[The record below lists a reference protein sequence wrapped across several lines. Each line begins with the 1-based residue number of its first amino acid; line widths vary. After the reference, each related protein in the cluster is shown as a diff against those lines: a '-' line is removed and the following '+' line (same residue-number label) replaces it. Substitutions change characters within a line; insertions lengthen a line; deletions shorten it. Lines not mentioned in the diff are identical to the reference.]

1 MPHNG
6 SGLSGDD
13 ELSDT
18 HSNETKSGSG
28 RGIDNCFKKPDA
40 SEVNE
45 GASGIDDVA
54 KFLKRSDLD
63 GQDDTHDLGEWLDQM
78 CQEHIP
84 RRREYSLL
92 CNACVYLFFN
102 IQPYGDSNVEKI
114 RELTGSDRASPWIRF
129 LKELHVLNSSAE
141 RGCALCKLIAAKILR
156 QSQDFEA
163 AKSAKVKFQVRVHMG
178 PASPEL
184 YFTYDCHDSLRSLV
198 ARSENMSLNLIHG
211 TGQSYLAILASVLA
225 QKNRLRCLPQP

>member
-28 RGIDNCFKKPDA
+28 RGIDNSFKKPDA

-45 GASGIDDVA
+45 GAPGIDDVA

-63 GQDDTHDLGEWLDQM
+63 GQDDSHDLGEFLDQM
-78 CQEHIP
+78 
-84 RRREYSLL
+84 
-92 CNACVYLFFN
+92 
-102 IQPYGDSNVEKI
+102 PYGDSNVEKI
-114 RELTGSDRASPWIRF
+114 RELTGSDRSSPWIRS
-129 LKELHVLNSSAE
+129 LKELHVL
-141 RGCALCKLIAAKILR
+141 GCALCKLIAAKILR

-178 PASPEL
+178 PASPES
-184 YFTYDCHDSLRSLV
+184 YFTYDF
-198 ARSENMSLNLIHG
+198 
-211 TGQSYLAILASVLA
+211 Q
-225 QKNRLRCLPQP
+225 